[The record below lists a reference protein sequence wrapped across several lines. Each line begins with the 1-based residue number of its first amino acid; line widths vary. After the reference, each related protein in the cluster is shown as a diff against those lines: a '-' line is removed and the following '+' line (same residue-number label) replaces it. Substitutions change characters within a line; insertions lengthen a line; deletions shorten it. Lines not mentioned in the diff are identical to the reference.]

1 MFMSQ
6 NFDKVR
12 ELISYLS
19 FGDGVTY
26 IQLKDLFSEME
37 DSRQSE
43 YLTEL
48 LDDMFFSAPESFGD
62 RLLEFSKVIDDIEDG
77 KCDLNKKI
85 EHKKKKIDDPEL
97 VTDFVIES
105 REGLNEFEMGLL
117 EIEKD
122 KDISHINDIFRTVHT
137 IKGSTGFLELD
148 NLNRYAH
155 INENLLDD
163 LRNGKIS
170 ISSSIIDYLFS
181 VLDVLKENL
190 DKIEKFVP
198 EGYYPEFD
206 IDVDEVEK
214 TIEKLNS
221 GKFEHPMEAEN
232 EGQEDEPI
240 EDFGMDDTDSSADFS
255 EEEQVEDITPRK
267 KDKVAKSIKV
277 DIDKVDFLLDN
288 VGELIVVNNMLF
300 QDENILKIVDKKTQN
315 TLNQLKRVSSRLQ
328 NSSMSL
334 RMVPIG
340 ATFQKMLRIVRD
352 NSKKLGKQIKLEISG
367 EATEIDRNMV
377 EKLYDPLMHMIRN
390 SCDHGIESAEER
402 KASGKPAMGTI
413 SLSAYHKGGNIVIEI
428 ADDGKGLSKDAILQK
443 ALERGIITD
452 GHTLSDSGIY
462 DLIFQPGFS
471 TAQKVSAISGRGV
484 GMDVVKNTISTL
496 GGRVEIVSTQ
506 GKGSAFFIKLP
517 LTLAILDG
525 VVIRIGEERFILPA
539 QVVEEGISPS
549 ASDCFNM
556 ANKGEVV
563 KVREKIH
570 ELVRLYEFF
579 GISADTV
586 EPSESIIIIVETE
599 KDRIGLMVDEILGK
613 QEVVIKNLGSFFRQ
627 YNFISGS
634 AIMGDGTI
642 SLIIDVNKLLD

>member
-1 MFMSQ
+1 MSQ